1 MKNVK
6 ERKMYSKISQKNRE
20 LKNDIIELI
29 YFETRQ
35 SPALRAGNELGFKV
49 FKLRKG
55 GKRMQVAGVG
65 GGDVALG
72 FG

>member
-1 MKNVK
+1 MICAYHPNWDFYKNNSIGIVSVSS
-6 ERKMYSKISQKNRE
+6 M
-20 LKNDIIELI
+20 
-29 YFETRQ
+29 TRQ

-65 GGDVALG
+65 GGDVALD

>member
-1 MKNVK
+1 MLVVCLDPFGL
-6 ERKMYSKISQKNRE
+6 YC
-20 LKNDIIELI
+20 LI
-29 YFETRQ
+29 TRQ

-65 GGDVALG
+65 GGDVALD